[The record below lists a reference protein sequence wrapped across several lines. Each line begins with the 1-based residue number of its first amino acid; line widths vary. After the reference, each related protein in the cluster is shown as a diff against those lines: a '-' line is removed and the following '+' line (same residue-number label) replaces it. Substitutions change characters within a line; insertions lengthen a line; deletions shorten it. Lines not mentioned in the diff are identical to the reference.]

1 MEQICE
7 ESSKALRK
15 SFQSKTDTKLIAE
28 YTKTYETKL
37 FSILRAS
44 KIVVSLG
51 NKCILL
57 LGLST

>member
-15 SFQSKTDTKLIAE
+15 SFQSKTDMKLIAE

>member
-7 ESSKALRK
+7 ESSKVLRK
-15 SFQSKTDTKLIAE
+15 SFQSKTDMKLIAE
-28 YTKTYETKL
+28 YTKKYETKL

-44 KIVVSLG
+44 KIVVSLD